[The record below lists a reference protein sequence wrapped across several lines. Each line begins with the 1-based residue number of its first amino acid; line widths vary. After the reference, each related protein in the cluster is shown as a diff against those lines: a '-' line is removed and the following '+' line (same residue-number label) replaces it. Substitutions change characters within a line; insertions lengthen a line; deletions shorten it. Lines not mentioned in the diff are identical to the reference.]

1 MQIIWVSGPVGHIKK
16 INLTLMHLI
25 LGVSFCALLL
35 VLIGI
40 GLQFFG
46 FRMAIEYD
54 PRFAARLGNLHSPVE
69 IENLEA
75 FYKLRLL
82 EVNRRL
88 EVNQQKINELVNLN
102 KKLVDL
108 ATPAMIQSIKPKQA
122 AVGGKFIPLSAPDN
136 TRPLQLSSN
145 VLGALKSQEDY
156 LNHVT
161 GASQHYIQWLESKPI
176 TTPIK
181 NIFSLSSEYGPR
193 LDPFNLKQS
202 FHSGLDF
209 QSPAGTPI
217 YATANGV
224 VIKSTID
231 PSYGRLASINHGD
244 GYISRYAHAQEL
256 YVREGDKV
264 ARGQLIG
271 LIGAS
276 GRATGPHLHYEIL
289 KSGETIDPQE
299 MIVGLKR
306 LN

>member
-54 PRFAARLGNLHSPVE
+54 PQIAARLGNLHSPVE

-82 EVNRRL
+82 EVNRHL

-102 KKLVDL
+102 EKLVDL
-108 ATPAMIQSIKPKQA
+108 ATPAMIQSVKPKQA
-122 AVGGKFIPLSAPDN
+122 AVGGKFIPLSDPGN

-145 VLGALKSQEDY
+145 LLGTLKSQEDY
-156 LNHVT
+156 LNDVT

-181 NIFSLSSEYGPR
+181 NTFSLSSEYGPR
-193 LDPFNLKQS
+193 LDPFNSKQS

-217 YATANGV
+217 YATANGI

-231 PSYGRLASINHGD
+231 PSYGRLVSINHGD
-244 GYISRYAHAQEL
+244 GYISRYAHALEL

-271 LIGAS
+271 LIGVS
-276 GRATGPHLHYEIL
+276 GRSTGPHLHYEIL

>member
-1 MQIIWVSGPVGHIKK
+1 MQIIWVSGAVGHIKK
-16 INLTLMHLI
+16 INLTLTHLI
-25 LGVSFCALLL
+25 LGISFCALIL
-35 VLIGI
+35 VFIGI
-40 GLQFFG
+40 ALQFFG

-54 PRFAARLGNLHSPVE
+54 PRIAARIGNLHSPVE

-82 EVNRRL
+82 EVNQRL
-88 EVNQQKINELVNLN
+88 EVNQQKINGLVNLN

-108 ATPAMIQSIKPKQA
+108 ATPAMIQSMKPKQA
-122 AVGGKFIPLSAPDN
+122 AVGGKFIPLSNPDN

-145 VLGALKSQEDY
+145 LLRALNSQEDY
-156 LNHVT
+156 LNDVI
-161 GASQHYIQWLESKPI
+161 GASQQYIQWLESKPI
-176 TTPIK
+176 ATPIK
-181 NIFSLSSEYGPR
+181 NTFSLSSKYGPR

-217 YATANGV
+217 YATANGI

-244 GYISRYAHAQEL
+244 GYISHYAHAQEL

-271 LIGAS
+271 LIGTS
-276 GRATGPHLHYEIL
+276 GRSTGPHLHYEIL

-299 MIVGLKR
+299 MIVGLR
-306 LN
+306 LLN